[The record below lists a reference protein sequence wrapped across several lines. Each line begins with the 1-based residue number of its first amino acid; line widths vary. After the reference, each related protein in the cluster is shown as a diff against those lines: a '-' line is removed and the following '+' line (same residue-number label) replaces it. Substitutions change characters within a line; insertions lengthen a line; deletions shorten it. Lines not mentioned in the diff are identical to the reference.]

1 MTVTVS
7 IEEAQSNLRDLIK
20 RLAPGDELVIT
31 DCNHPIAKLISEQPR
46 PALFR
51 KPGLGKGMIT
61 VIEDDDLHLEDFAE
75 YMQ

>member
-7 IEEAQSNLRDLIK
+7 IEEAQGNLKDLIEK
-20 RLAPGDELVIT
+20 LGPGDELVIIE
-31 DCNHPIAKLISEQPR
+31 DNQPIAKLTSESKT
-46 PALFR
+46 LGEFR

-61 VIEDDDLHLEDFAE
+61 IVNDDDLHLEDFAE